1 MIYIHIQF
9 LDEKFRFLTQMED
22 FDIVFTLSELDITY
36 TGVSS
41 DLILVKGGK
50 GGIWIQSLLI
60 TIEL

>member
-1 MIYIHIQF
+1 
-9 LDEKFRFLTQMED
+9 MED

-41 DLILVKGGK
+41 DLILVKGSK
-50 GGIWIQSLLI
+50 GIQSLLI